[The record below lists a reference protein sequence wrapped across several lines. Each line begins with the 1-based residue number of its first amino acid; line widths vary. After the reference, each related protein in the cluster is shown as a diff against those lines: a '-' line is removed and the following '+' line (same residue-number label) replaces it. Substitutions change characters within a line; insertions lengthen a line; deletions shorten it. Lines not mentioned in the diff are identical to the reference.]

1 MIKTIEVCSYLCIKL
16 KCKMKITKELTEK
29 LNKLLATYQIH
40 YQNLRGLHWNIK
52 GENFFEL
59 HVKYE
64 ELYTRSQEIIDELAE
79 RLLSIEAHPMH
90 TYADYLSHSLV
101 KENETI
107 NSGKDGVAYIVDA
120 QKTLVE
126 LERSILQLTD
136 ELEDEGTNALMSDLI
151 REKEKTTWMFKS
163 WLNKK

>member
-1 MIKTIEVCSYLCIKL
+1 
-16 KCKMKITKELTEK
+16 MKITTELVTG

-52 GENFFEL
+52 GTNFFEL

-64 ELYTRSQEIIDELAE
+64 ELYTRTQVIIDELAE
-79 RLLSIEAHPMH
+79 RILSIEASPVHR
-90 TYADYLSHSLV
+90 YKDYLKTALLEELKTV
-101 KENETI
+101 EKGE
-107 NSGKDGVAYIVDA
+107 DGVAYIVNA
-120 QKTLVE
+120 QETIVK
-126 LERSILQLTD
+126 LEREILNLTD
-136 ELEDEGTNALMSDLI
+136 KLDDEGTNALMSDLI